1 MKLKQRK
8 NKNYLT
14 KNNYNIL
21 MENSVEIM
29 CIDICLNSSNIKRM
43 GEKRRV
49 IVIMYSIKLLTP
61 APE

>member
-14 KNNYNIL
+14 KNNYNIS

-43 GEKRRV
+43 GEKKKSNCNYV
-49 IVIMYSIKLLTP
+49 FN
-61 APE
+61 